1 MEMQIGTFPGARMK
15 NRGFAYF
22 YCLHLCVVRTMHLS
36 VDASQAINNNNR
48 LIIVF
53 FIIILSIIDTPSPEY
68 PSKVILLLALF
79 IIT

>member
-36 VDASQAINNNNR
+36 VDASQAKNNNNR

-53 FIIILSIIDTPSPEY
+53 FILSIIDTPSPEY
-68 PSKVILLLALF
+68 PSKLILLLALF